1 MLYVEVLFCQ
11 ERKLFLMQVSDH
23 PGLLD
28 TSELLRPEAILKE
41 KVIFYEYFRIFGKHL
56 IERDNQKHLKIST
69 GLKHLSGS
77 VPGLHEERCPWRK
90 S

>member
-1 MLYVEVLFCQ
+1 MRLLVDKVVPACRRAIFVQVLFSQ

-41 KVIFYEYFRIFGKHL
+41 KVIFTNISKSGKHL
-56 IERDNQKHLKIST
+56 IETIKNI
-69 GLKHLSGS
+69 
-77 VPGLHEERCPWRK
+77 
-90 S
+90 

>member
-1 MLYVEVLFCQ
+1 
-11 ERKLFLMQVSDH
+11 MQVSDH

-41 KVIFYEYFRIFGKHL
+41 KVIFTNVSKFD
-56 IERDNQKHLKIST
+56 RDNQKHLKISE

-77 VPGLHEERCPWRK
+77 VPGLHKERCPWRK